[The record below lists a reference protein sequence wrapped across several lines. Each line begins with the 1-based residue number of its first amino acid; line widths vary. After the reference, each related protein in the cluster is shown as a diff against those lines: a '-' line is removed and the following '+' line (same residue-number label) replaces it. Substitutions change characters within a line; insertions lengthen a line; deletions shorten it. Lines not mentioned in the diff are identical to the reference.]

1 MGSSCGLGSTR
12 VALGL
17 YPPKMDRHAR
27 YAQLALSH
35 VLGGLERGD
44 ADDFRTHLRGCAD
57 CRARVAEL
65 RGISSTL
72 DAAAREERRR
82 AADAPPARREPTVEV
97 ERRGPARLT
106 VVLVAAATVL
116 AFGFW
121 NLHLR
126 TSADTYFMAA
136 EERAAILRDLAVG
149 TLLED
154 PSLAHVAARVAIA
167 GPRVVLIIA
176 DGGPLGSDE
185 RLVAWLEPLGSST
198 AEAVVL
204 SVGPRPAT
212 EVAYRFERGSATEL
226 VVTRER
232 GLLSSS
238 GPRGAEVLRVR
249 LPSAGPG
256 T

>member
-1 MGSSCGLGSTR
+1 MR
-12 VALGL
+12 VYAR
-17 YPPKMDRHAR
+17 PMDTHAR

-35 VLGGLERGD
+35 VLGGLERSD
-44 ADDFRTHLRGCAD
+44 ASDFRTHLRGCPD

-72 DAAAREERRR
+72 DAAAREERLR
-82 AADAPPARREPTVEV
+82 AVEAPPQRRPPDPAGPP
-97 ERRGPARLT
+97 RRSGRLG
-106 VVLVAAATVL
+106 VMLLAAVLVL

-126 TSADTYFMAA
+126 TSADAYFATA
-136 EERAAILRDLAVG
+136 EEQAAILRDLAVG
-149 TLLED
+149 RLLED
-154 PSLAHVAARVAIA
+154 PSLEPVDARVAVVA
-167 GPRVVLIIA
+167 TRVVVIIA

-185 RLVAWLEPLGSST
+185 RLVAWLEPLGAST

-204 SVGPRPAT
+204 AVGPRSST
-212 EVAYRFERGSATEL
+212 EVASRFERGEATEL

-238 GPRGAEVLRVR
+238 GPRGTEVMRVR
-249 LPSAGPG
+249 LPSPVPG

>member
-1 MGSSCGLGSTR
+1 ME
-12 VALGL
+12 
-17 YPPKMDRHAR
+17 RHDR

-35 VLGGLERGD
+35 VLGGLGRGD
-44 ADDFRTHLRGCAD
+44 ADDFRTHLRACQD

-82 AADAPPARREPTVEV
+82 AADQPPERRDPPARPEP
-97 ERRGPARLT
+97 RGPKRLS
-106 VVLVAAATVL
+106 VVLVAVTTVL

-126 TSADTYFMAA
+126 TSADTYFAVA
-136 EERAAILRDLAVG
+136 EERAAVLRDLAVG
-149 TLLED
+149 TLLDD
-154 PSLAHVAARVAIA
+154 PSFGPIDARIAVA
-167 GPRVVLIIA
+167 GTRVVVLIA

-198 AEAVVL
+198 AEATIL
-204 SVGPRPAT
+204 SVGPRSTT
-212 EVAYRFERGSATEL
+212 EVAYRIERGAATHL

-249 LPSAGPG
+249 LPSPVPG

>member
-1 MGSSCGLGSTR
+1 MRAYAPL
-12 VALGL
+12 
-17 YPPKMDRHAR
+17 MDRHDR

-35 VLGGLERGD
+35 VLGGLGRGD
-44 ADDFRTHLRGCAD
+44 ADDFRTHLRGCED

-82 AADAPPARREPTVEV
+82 AADGPPERRAPGTGEV
-97 ERRGPARLT
+97 RRGPGRLAVVAASLA
-106 VVLVAAATVL
+106 VVLL
-116 AFGFW
+116 FGFW

-126 TSADTYFMAA
+126 TSADAYFTVA
-136 EERAAILRDLAVG
+136 EERGAILRDLGAG
-149 TLLED
+149 TLLDD
-154 PSLAHVAARVAIA
+154 PSFASVGARVGLSGTRI
-167 GPRVVLIIA
+167 VLVIA

-198 AEAVVL
+198 DEAVVL
-204 SVGPRPAT
+204 SVGPRSST
-212 EVAYRFERGSATEL
+212 EVAYRLERGSAMEL
-226 VVTRER
+226 VVTREV

-249 LPSAGPG
+249 LPSTGPG

>member
-1 MGSSCGLGSTR
+1 
-12 VALGL
+12 
-17 YPPKMDRHAR
+17 MDRHAR

-35 VLGGLERGD
+35 VLGGLGRGD
-44 ADDFRTHLRGCAD
+44 ATDFREHLRTCAD

-82 AADAPPARREPTVEV
+82 VADSPPERREVASVSRP
-97 ERRGPARLT
+97 RGPGRSA
-106 VVLVAAATVL
+106 VALVAAATVL

-126 TSADTYFMAA
+126 TSAETYFAAA
-136 EERAAILRDLAVG
+136 EERSAILRDLAVG
-149 TLLED
+149 TLVED
-154 PSLAHVAARVAIA
+154 PSFDAIDARVAVA
-167 GPRVVLIIA
+167 GTRVVVVIA

-204 SVGPRPAT
+204 SVGPRSST
-212 EVAYRFERGSATEL
+212 EVAYRLDRGTATHL

-249 LPSAGPG
+249 LPSSLPG

>member
-1 MGSSCGLGSTR
+1 
-12 VALGL
+12 
-17 YPPKMDRHAR
+17 MDLHAR
-27 YAQLALSH
+27 YEQLALSH

-44 ADDFRTHLRGCAD
+44 ANDFRTHLRGCGD

-82 AADAPPARREPTVEV
+82 AAEAPPERRDPPVTARRA
-97 ERRGPARLT
+97 GPGRLS
-106 VVLVAAATVL
+106 VVLVAATVVL

-126 TSADTYFMAA
+126 TSADTYFAVA

-149 TLLED
+149 DLLVD
-154 PSLAHVAARVAIA
+154 PSFAPIDARVAIA
-167 GPRVVLIIA
+167 GPRVILVIA

-185 RLVAWLEPLGSST
+185 RLVAWLEPIGSST

-204 SVGPRPAT
+204 SVGPRSST
-212 EVAYRFERGSATEL
+212 EVAYRMERGSATHL

-249 LPSAGPG
+249 LPSATPG